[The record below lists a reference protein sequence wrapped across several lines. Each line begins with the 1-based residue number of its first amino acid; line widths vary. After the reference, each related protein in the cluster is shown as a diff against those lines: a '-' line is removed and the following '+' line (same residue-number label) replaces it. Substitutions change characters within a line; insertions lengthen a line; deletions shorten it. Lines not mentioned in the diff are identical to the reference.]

1 MSNLSISKAWDESKA
16 ILAREGRLLMSVA
29 LALVALP
36 SLIAGLVN
44 PAGIGDASS
53 PLTTD
58 IIVIAVSLISI
69 AGQLALIRLAL
80 PPSLSV
86 GEAIGHGFR
95 RLPVYFVAA
104 LIMVAGFI
112 LLAIPF
118 AVAAAALGEPMN
130 AAAASASPG
139 FVAIA
144 LLYLAAVFLVAVR
157 LIMSSAVATA
167 EAAGPIAILK
177 RSWALS
183 AGHWLRLLGFVIAFV
198 VGAMI
203 LFLAVVGAVG
213 AVAGLMLGPIEPMSA
228 SALVVALV
236 QALITAA
243 LTVVFTVMLARIYA
257 QLSGREAVG

>member
-1 MSNLSISKAWDESKA
+1 MSNLSISTAWDESKA

-36 SLIAGLVN
+36 SLVAGLVN
-44 PAGIGDASS
+44 PSGLGDSS
-53 PLTTD
+53 GTVTTD
-58 IIVIAVSLISI
+58 LIVIAASLVTV

-95 RLPVYFVAA
+95 RLPVYFVSA
-104 LIMVAGFI
+104 LIMIAGFV

-118 AVAAAALGEPMN
+118 AAVAVALGEPLDSV
-130 AAAASASPG
+130 AAATSLG
-139 FVAIA
+139 FVALA
-144 LLYLAAVFLVAVR
+144 FLYVVAVFLVAVR
-157 LIMSSAVATA
+157 LILSSAVASA
-167 EAAGPIAILK
+167 EPIGPIAILK
-177 RSWALS
+177 RSWALT
-183 AGHWLRLLGFVIAFV
+183 AGHWLRLLGFVLAFV

-213 AVAGLMLGPIEPMSA
+213 VVAGLVLGPIDPMSA
-228 SALVVALV
+228 SALIVALV

-243 LTVVFTVMLARIYA
+243 LTIVFTTMLARIYA